1 MTAPATTNGVDEDW
15 RNADFLTFSGD
26 EEDSDEVDEDQT
38 SSINKRLPQGD
49 PRASSDSKVPSDLPP
64 WMTVAAS
71 KNINPLVRLHNEIVD
86 FCKLMEPKPSELSK
100 REEWVV
106 RLRALAQSC
115 FGSDCKVTVFGSQA
129 TGLLLPTSDV
139 DVVIELQEEDHN
151 LTEGEGKSQEQVD
164 MENWTVTNSN
174 STKSPL
180 QRLASAIRDE
190 WFEELEYLEVI
201 ENTQVPLVKFT
212 TLQCLSIDVC
222 FNQDNGPKAAQL
234 MTTYLQAMPPL
245 RPLTFVLK
253 YFLASRG
260 LNEPYSG
267 GIGSYLLQLM
277 IVSFLQHRERDA
289 YNNNRGSVYNLG
301 CLLLEF
307 LELYGMDMNY
317 ITAGISVRHDGFYFR
332 KGALDR
338 KETFCYPNR
347 PFSLAMENP
356 LDPTMDVGKA
366 SFRIGIVQ
374 RSMDVAYKVLLAHVA
389 EPFHTFD
396 GAVASSIL
404 ATILPISPEML
415 ARAARPATTSGKGVA
430 SMLTRGIAAK
440 MDNDGDGLLSPP
452 RKRRRREA
460 DL

>member
-1 MTAPATTNGVDEDW
+1 MRTAQATTNGVDEDW

-38 SSINKRLPQGD
+38 ASNKRVFGAD
-49 PRASSDSKVPSDLPP
+49 PRHSSDSKVPSDLPP
-64 WMTVAAS
+64 WMAVAPS
-71 KNINPLVRLHNEIVD
+71 PGINPLVRLHNEIVD

-106 RLRALAQSC
+106 RLRRLAQSC
-115 FGSDCKVTVFGSQA
+115 FGLDCKVTVFGSQA
-129 TGLLLPTSDV
+129 TGLVLPTSDV
-139 DVVIELQEEDHN
+139 DVVIELQDEEQIS
-151 LTEGEGKSQEQVD
+151 TEGEGKSQEQHD
-164 MENWTVTNSN
+164 MENWTVTNFN

-212 TLQCLSIDVC
+212 TIQGLSIDVC

-277 IVSFLQHRERDA
+277 IVSFLQHRERDS

-307 LELYGMDMNY
+307 LELYGADMNY
-317 ITAGISVRHDGFYFR
+317 FTTGISVRHDGFYFR

-356 LDPTMDVGKA
+356 LNPTMDVGKA

-374 RSMDVAYKVLLAHVA
+374 RSLDVAYKRLLAHVA
-389 EPFHTFD
+389 EPFHD
-396 GAVASSIL
+396 VGASSIL

-415 ARAARPATTSGKGVA
+415 ARAATTTNGNRTVVT
-430 SMLTRGIAAK
+430 SMLAQGINATK
-440 MDNDGDGLLSPP
+440 VDDGELLSPP
-452 RKRRRREA
+452 RKRQRREVNV
-460 DL
+460 